1 VRGPRGCL
9 TTSEEPYVCPQ
20 LITKRLSTYP
30 LITCSEPYF
39 TKGRPSMERTKVTE
53 WPSVETTVNPA
64 TYERMAELHNE
75 RGVPITQLVRAALDK
90 EYGAKP
96 L

>member
-1 VRGPRGCL
+1 
-9 TTSEEPYVCPQ
+9 
-20 LITKRLSTYP
+20 
-30 LITCSEPYF
+30 
-39 TKGRPSMERTKVTE
+39 MERTKVTE